1 MANTANS
8 DRSETVSNEQPP
20 EESTSI
26 FEQIRYMN
34 EAGAEYWSGREL
46 AVVLGYTTQY
56 RNFIPVITKAQ
67 TACESSGHEVSDHF
81 AHVRTKITAGNG
93 ARRAVNDTHLS
104 RYACYLIIQNADP
117 EKEVVALGQTYF
129 AVQTRR
135 AELSQEDALA
145 DLSEDK
151 RRLFLRG
158 QVRVHNI
165 TLSDAARAAGVITSR
180 QFAIFQDHGYLGL
193 YSGETAR
200 DIAIRKGLHGSQHIL
215 DWMGSEELAANMFR
229 ITQAEAKIRREGVT
243 DATSANRIH
252 FDVGAIVRRTIIE
265 ELGGTPPEQLPTPSE
280 SIQQLQRREQ
290 QRLTAERQPSL
301 FAPLGE
307 TSVADE

>member
-1 MANTANS
+1 M
-8 DRSETVSNEQPP
+8 
-20 EESTSI
+20 
-26 FEQIRYMN
+26 
-34 EAGAEYWSGREL
+34 
-46 AVVLGYTTQY
+46 LGYTTQY
-56 RNFIPVITKAQ
+56 RNFIPVLTKAQ
-67 TACESSGHEVSDHF
+67 TACESSGHAVSDHF
-81 AHVRTKITAGNG
+81 AHVRTTITAGNG
-93 ARRAVNDTHLS
+93 ARRTVNDTHLS

-135 AELSQEDALA
+135 AELSQSGDALA
-145 DLSEDK
+145 DLNEDQ

-165 TLSDAARAAGVITSR
+165 TLSDAARGAGVITSL
-180 QFAIFQDHGYLGL
+180 QFAIFQDHGYRGL

-200 DIAIRKGLHGSQHIL
+200 DIAIRKGLEDNQHIL

-229 ITQAEAKIRREGVT
+229 ITQAEAKIRREGIT
-243 DATSANRIH
+243 NSAAANRIH
-252 FDVGAIVRRTIIE
+252 FEVGAIVRRTIIE
-265 ELGGTPPEQLPTPSE
+265 ELGGTPPERLPTPSE

-290 QRLTAERQPSL
+290 ARLTAERQPRL

-307 TSVADE
+307 AGAPEE

>member
-1 MANTANS
+1 
-8 DRSETVSNEQPP
+8 
-20 EESTSI
+20 
-26 FEQIRYMN
+26 
-34 EAGAEYWSGREL
+34 
-46 AVVLGYTTQY
+46 VVLGYTAKY
-56 RNFIPVITKAQ
+56 RNFIPVIAKAE
-67 TACESSGHEVSDHF
+67 TACESSGHAVSDHF
-81 AHVRTKITAGNG
+81 AHTRKMIPTPNG
-93 ARRAVNDTHLS
+93 GRRSVNDVHLS

-135 AELSQEDALA
+135 AELSQSADALA
-145 DLSEDK
+145 DLSEDQ

-165 TLSDAARAAGVITSR
+165 TLSDAARGAGVITSL
-180 QFAIFQDHGYLGL
+180 QFAIFQDHGYRGL

-200 DIAIRKGLHGSQHIL
+200 DIAIRKGLHSGQHIL

-229 ITQAEAKIRREGVT
+229 ITQAEAKIRRESVIN
-243 DATSANRIH
+243 SAAANQIH
-252 FDVGAIVRRTIIE
+252 FAVGAAVCHFIIE

-290 QRLTAERQPSL
+290 QRLEAERQPSL

-307 TSVADE
+307 TSDSDE